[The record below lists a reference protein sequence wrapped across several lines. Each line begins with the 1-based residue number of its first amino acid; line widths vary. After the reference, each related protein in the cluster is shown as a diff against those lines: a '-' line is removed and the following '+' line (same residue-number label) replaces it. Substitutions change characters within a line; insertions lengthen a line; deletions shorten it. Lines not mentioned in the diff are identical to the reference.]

1 MKINTKYKHSLCH
14 MVMFLG
20 ETNLN
25 DTTNVRYSTHYM

>member
-25 DTTNVRYSTHYM
+25 KTLQM